1 MRRFFIVIIAVVFI
15 TLFIPLAIVL
25 LMGNTIDNSS
35 PADIPET
42 AEMVKVYIKQTD
54 TVCDM
59 DINTYLTGVT
69 AAEMPADFEVEAMKA
84 QAVAARTYLV
94 SHMYDSASGN
104 TAEEHKG
111 AVICTDSTHCQAWVS
126 EQDFKQN
133 RENADEKWDKIGSA
147 VKDTSGEIITY
158 KNKPI
163 SAVFFSTSSG
173 RTENAEDVW
182 GKEIPYLKSVKSKG
196 DELSPRY
203 ESEENFSIEDFK
215 KKAEEKISGIDW
227 SSGLFGNIERSKAGG
242 IKTIDIGGVTV
253 KGTDFRTIYGLRS
266 TNAEILEKDNNIK
279 ISVKGFGHN
288 VGMSQYGANYLAS
301 KGEDYKKILKSYYSG
316 VSIEKR

>member
-1 MRRFFIVIIAVVFI
+1 MKRFFIVIIAVVFI

-25 LMGNTIDNSS
+25 LMGKTIDNSN

-133 RENADEKWDKIGSA
+133 RENADEKWDKITLA

-227 SSGLFGNIERSKAGG
+227 NNGLFGNIERSKAGG

-301 KGEDYKKILKSYYSG
+301 QGEDYKKILKSYYSG

>member
-25 LMGNTIDNSS
+25 LMGKTIDNSN
-35 PADIPET
+35 PADMPET

-69 AAEMPADFEVEAMKA
+69 AAEMPADFELEAMKA

-133 RENADEKWDKIGSA
+133 RENADEKWDKINLA
-147 VKDTSGEIITY
+147 VKSTSGEIITY

-173 RTENAEDVW
+173 KTENAEDVW

-227 SSGLFGNIERSKAGG
+227 NSGLFGNIERSKAGG

-301 KGEDYKKILKSYYSG
+301 QGEDYKKILKSYYSG